1 MKTTRQSQTKII
13 ADELLQGKAI
23 INYEAVKGRYIGRIP
38 ARIYDL
44 KKLGF
49 DIEKDYVQRE
59 NSRVAM
65 YRLKVAENN

>member
-23 INYEAVKGRYIGRIP
+23 INYEPVKGRLIGRIP

-44 KKLGF
+44 KERGF
-49 DIEKDYVQRE
+49 DIDTDYVKRE
-59 NSRVAM
+59 NSRVAS
-65 YRLKVAENN
+65 YRLKVTENN